1 MYLGETIV
9 KLNAD
14 FNNNSNIDIEFNKI
28 SDRENKMNIT
38 YLSDVAQNDGFSIE
52 LYKNK
57 KETATAFNITFNNIA
72 NKKINKKLKIE
83 TKLEGTVLS
92 NSISNSILIIYTDS
106 SGEFKTTIN
115 SEINFDTDRGI
126 ETLNETN
133 SFNLITAEEEYKKA
147 LISDLKNTITN
158 VYNDKKEKMKLIDTN
173 TKSSVISG
181 DVNENQETVS
191 EDNRDELRDILV
203 NTVSIMMGEAQGN
216 NETFTLANLNDLKID
231 GHNVSSIVNANLAI
245 ITIDGYT
252 FNIDAEFNLSDGE

>member
-1 MYLGETIV
+1 ML
-9 KLNAD
+9 
-14 FNNNSNIDIEFNKI
+14 
-28 SDRENKMNIT
+28 M
-38 YLSDVAQNDGFSIE
+38 Q
-52 LYKNK
+52 
-57 KETATAFNITFNNIA
+57 
-72 NKKINKKLKIE
+72 
-83 TKLEGTVLS
+83 
-92 NSISNSILIIYTDS
+92 
-106 SGEFKTTIN
+106 
-115 SEINFDTDRGI
+115 
-126 ETLNETN
+126 
-133 SFNLITAEEEYKKA
+133 
-147 LISDLKNTITN
+147 
-158 VYNDKKEKMKLIDTN
+158 DKKEKMKLIDTN